1 MYWTETNKL
10 VELGLDL
17 LTQDPDWQAVM
28 FLTAAQV
35 GILLSGITV
44 DNIVFGGPAY
54 NSQKIFRGDIIREV
68 RP

>member
-1 MYWTETNKL
+1 M
-10 VELGLDL
+10 

-54 NSQKIFRGDIIREV
+54 NSQKIFRGDVIREV
-68 RP
+68 CP